1 MPGKHSK
8 LLVKAL
14 GMPLYPENGK
24 GIVDKC
30 LRAVI
35 LWAILYDG
43 DSGTGLSDGLVVGTV
58 HC

>member
-1 MPGKHSK
+1 
-8 LLVKAL
+8 
-14 GMPLYPENGK
+14 MPLYPENGK

-43 DSGTGLSDGLVVGTV
+43 DSGAGLSDGLVVGTV